1 MLQAR
6 TQTHRDQLSDAVS
19 VTINNI
25 PSGAA
30 VVVAVQRGRTLQADR
45 QVTGLAEESELL
57 ARVEGAEDGAA
68 ETTTRLQLLQTLDRV
83 RRCAL
88 LSPAETPGRRRNEQS
103 TAQSLD

>member
-6 TQTHRDQLSDAVS
+6 SQTHRDQLSDAVS

-30 VVVAVQRGRTLQADR
+30 VVVAVQRGRTLQADG
-45 QVTGLAEESELL
+45 QVAGLAEEAELL
-57 ARVEGAEDGAA
+57 AGVEGAEDGAA

-88 LSPAETPGRRRNEQS
+88 LSPADSRRNEQS
-103 TAQSLD
+103 TTC